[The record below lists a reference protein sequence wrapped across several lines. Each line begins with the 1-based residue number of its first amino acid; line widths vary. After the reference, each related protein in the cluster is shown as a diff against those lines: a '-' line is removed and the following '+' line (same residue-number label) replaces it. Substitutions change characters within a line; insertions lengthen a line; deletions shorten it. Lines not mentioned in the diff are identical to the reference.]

1 MSRTRLQAGSST
13 RAAPPGQ
20 VADHGYDR
28 RVTTAPSEPAGPPTP
43 AQSIRIALCQL
54 NLRVG
59 GLAGNVE
66 VMVDAYR
73 RAEAAGCD
81 VALFPE
87 LAVPGYPPE
96 DLLLKP
102 GFVQDNADALEAFAA
117 SVDGHCAAVVG
128 WVEGHRRPGA
138 DPHDPDDGPW
148 NAAAVLHDRRMVG
161 SHRKQALPNYGV
173 FDEQRYFDPGSPD
186 QPLFR
191 IAGIRCAVTVCE
203 DVWVTGGPAVRA
215 ARRGAQIVLNVNAS
229 PFQAGKQLQR
239 EAMLVERRAEAG
251 VPIAYVN
258 LVGGQDELVFD
269 GGSVLVGTDG
279 VVSRARRFAEHEMV
293 LDVAV
298 EPYAA
303 SADDRTSLPVVAVSD
318 PRNGASTAQSLVG
331 STAFVVERSPSG
343 PEEIW
348 DALVLGTRDY
358 VVKNGF
364 SDVTLG
370 LSGGVDSAL
379 VAAVAAD
386 ALGPERVHVVLM
398 PSRYSSDHS
407 LSDAERLV
415 SNLGVDARTI
425 PIEAAHATFL
435 DLLAPSFG
443 DLAPDLTEENLQSRI
458 RGVLLMALSNKFG
471 WLVLTTGNKSET
483 AVGYSTLYG
492 DSAGG
497 LAVIKDVP
505 KLLVYE
511 LCRWRNHHAGT
522 DLIPERIL
530 TKAPSAEL
538 RPDQRDDQSLPPYE
552 VLDPIIEAYV
562 DGDLT
567 VEDLVAAGHDEAIV
581 RRIARLIDLAEYKR
595 RQSPP
600 GIRISQKAFG
610 RDRRL
615 PITNAAVTSAA
626 SPVGGAASVGRST
639 EGDG

>member
-1 MSRTRLQAGSST
+1 MTSGPAN
-13 RAAPPGQ
+13 
-20 VADHGYDR
+20 
-28 RVTTAPSEPAGPPTP
+28 APSVL
-43 AQSIRIALCQL
+43 RVALCQL
-54 NLRVG
+54 DLRVG
-59 GLAGNVE
+59 GFTDNVTAMAE
-66 VMVDAYR
+66 AYD
-73 RAEAAGCD
+73 RAERTGCD

-87 LAVPGYPPE
+87 LAVTGYPPE

-102 GFVQDNADALEAFAA
+102 GFVADGAAALDALARRIT
-117 SVDGHCAAVVG
+117 GRCAAVVG
-128 WVEGHRRPGA
+128 WVDGRRHPGA
-138 DPHDPDDGPW
+138 DPHDATDGPW
-148 NAAAVLHDRRMVG
+148 NAAAVLHGGQVVG
-161 SHRKQALPNYGV
+161 SYRKQALPNYGV
-173 FDEQRYFDPGSPD
+173 FDEKRYFDPGTAD

-191 IAGIRCAVTVCE
+191 IGGVVCAVTVCE
-203 DVWVTGGPAVRA
+203 DVWVPDGPAVVA
-215 ARRGAQIVLNVNAS
+215 AHRGAQVVLNINAS
-229 PFQAGKQLQR
+229 PFQAGKQDLR
-239 EAMLVERRAEAG
+239 ESMLVERQAQAG

-269 GGSVLVGTDG
+269 GGSVLVDDG
-279 VVSRARRFAEHEMV
+279 EVVARAPRFTEAEVV

-298 EPYAA
+298 APPR
-303 SADDRTSLPVVAVSD
+303 ADVTDPLAVVSVSEAVSVGESATG
-318 PRNGASTAQSLVG
+318 RGALA
-331 STAFVVERSPSG
+331 AAAVEPSPSG
-343 PEEIW
+343 PAEIW
-348 DALVLGTRDY
+348 AALVLGTRDY
-358 VVKNGF
+358 AAKNGF
-364 SDVTLG
+364 TDVTLG

-379 VAAVAAD
+379 VAAIAAD

-407 LSDAERLV
+407 VTDAERLV
-415 SNLGVDARTI
+415 RNLGVDARTI
-425 PIEAAHATFL
+425 ALEPAHAAFL
-435 DLLAPSFG
+435 EMLAPSFG
-443 DLAPDLTEENLQSRI
+443 DLPPDLTEENLQSRI

-511 LCRWRNHHAGT
+511 LCRWRNDVEGT
-522 DLIPERIL
+522 DVIPEQIL

-552 VLDPIIEAYV
+552 VLDPLIEAYV

-567 VEDLVAAGHDEAIV
+567 VDDLVAAGHDRAVV
-581 RRIARLIDLAEYKR
+581 RRIARLVDLAEYKR

-615 PITNAAVTSAA
+615 PITNAAQ
-626 SPVGGAASVGRST
+626 SPPEVG
-639 EGDG
+639 

>member
-1 MSRTRLQAGSST
+1 M
-13 RAAPPGQ
+13 
-20 VADHGYDR
+20 VA
-28 RVTTAPSEPAGPPTP
+28 
-43 AQSIRIALCQL
+43 
-54 NLRVG
+54 
-59 GLAGNVE
+59 
-66 VMVDAYR
+66 AYR

-102 GFVQDNADALEAFAA
+102 GFVQDNADALAAFAEA
-117 SVDGHCAAVVG
+117 VDGHCAVVVG
-128 WVEGHRRPGA
+128 WVEGLRRPGA

-148 NAAAVLHDRRMVG
+148 NAAAVLHGGRVVG

-173 FDEQRYFDPGSPD
+173 FDEQRYFDPGPAD

-191 IAGIRCAVTVCE
+191 IAGVTCAVTVCE
-203 DVWVTGGPAVRA
+203 DVWVSDGPAVQA
-215 ARRGAQIVLNVNAS
+215 ANRGAQIVLNVNAS
-229 PFQAGKQLQR
+229 PFHAGKQSQR
-239 EAMLVERRAEAG
+239 EAMLLERRAQAG
-251 VPIAYVN
+251 VPIVYLN

-269 GGSVLVGTDG
+269 GGSVVVDAEG
-279 VVSRARRFAEHEMV
+279 VTARARRFAEHEMV
-293 LDVAV
+293 LDVPV
-298 EPYAA
+298 EPFV
-303 SADDRTSLPVVAVSD
+303 SGADAVTLLPVVAVSD
-318 PRNGASTAQSLVG
+318 PSGEALSPQLEIG
-331 STAFVVERSPSG
+331 SAAAMVERSPGG

-358 VVKNGF
+358 VSKNGF
-364 SDVTLG
+364 TDVTLG

-379 VAAVAAD
+379 VAAIAAD
-386 ALGPERVHVVLM
+386 ALAPERVHAVLM
-398 PSRYSSDHS
+398 PSRFSSDHS
-407 LSDAERLV
+407 VNDAARLAL
-415 SNLGVDARTI
+415 NLGVDARTI
-425 PIEAAHATFL
+425 PIEPAHAAFVEML
-435 DLLAPSFG
+435 GPSFG
-443 DLAPDLTEENLQSRI
+443 DRVPDLTEENLQSRI

-497 LAVIKDVP
+497 LAVIKDLP

-511 LCRWRNHHAGT
+511 LCRWRNHHVGT
-522 DLIPERIL
+522 DLIPEQIL

-567 VEDLVAAGHDEAIV
+567 VEDLVAGGHDEVTV
-581 RRIARLIDLAEYKR
+581 RRIARMIDLAEYKR

-615 PITNAAVTSAA
+615 PITNAAVTDAA
-626 SPVGGAASVGRST
+626 VTGLGG
-639 EGDG
+639 GDKRGHDRRATGSS